1 MRISADI
8 LRNADCTWPTLPAFE
23 ALQTTEHSQLVQH
36 ASRLERQVAELQNR
50 LQSQRN
56 ESCTHEVAAH
66 SISPVDYH
74 GELSTDV
81 VLLSMNAAAEPSFI
95 GATSGFS
102 LSRLVEGILSESMLT
117 ERVRGDDTTVSD
129 QTPMQEQ
136 SVATD
141 QEDVLVDTFF
151 KRVHPRYPFL
161 DEVSLQDL
169 FRQTTRDE
177 EHNSPNLFL
186 LYMVY
191 AIAARTIQL
200 HPEMRPCTRPEA
212 YFTRALRHIDSALAS
227 QCLQRVQALL
237 LIALY
242 LLRTPSNVS
251 NLGSWH
257 IIGLAIRH
265 AVEMGL
271 HRNFRDS
278 RVRQLNKDDLNLRNR
293 VFWSA
298 YILDR
303 AVSLTLGRPFALA
316 EHEIDVP
323 VHDSQKYQSF
333 THMCH
338 LRRLESRIHR
348 EIFGADVH
356 EASDEKIDCFRYE
369 LDAWL
374 LAVPVPI
381 DASFVLPG
389 YSLYDT
395 REFFNIQY
403 SKALRMLLQR
413 RITTPKKESEGE
425 VSKTAEYIALSARAS
440 GDICQHYK
448 VLHQRSPL
456 GWNLLALH
464 SIFTAGLT
472 LLYSSWTRKDRPD
485 LVALEDIRAC
495 SSVLFAISEQWPS
508 TKRFRDIFETLAR
521 EMMDILQRSQPPD
534 WNGLFPVDTNAFGG
548 EGFWSIFDDL
558 VEDDYIRDQFRLEE
572 MMG

>member
-1 MRISADI
+1 MINSVDI
-8 LRNADCTWPTLPAFE
+8 LTSSDCTWPTLPRFD
-23 ALQTTEHSQLVQH
+23 ALHTTGNSQLVQH

-50 LQSQRN
+50 LQSQQRS
-56 ESCTHEVAAH
+56 EVCTHEAASH
-66 SISPVDYH
+66 SISPVDRH

-81 VLLSMNAAAEPSFI
+81 VLLSMNAAAEPSFV

-102 LSRLVEGILSESMLT
+102 LSRLVEGILSQSM
-117 ERVRGDDTTVSD
+117 TT
-129 QTPMQEQ
+129 PEH
-136 SVATD
+136 SVGTD
-141 QEDVLVDTFF
+141 QEDILVDTFF
-151 KRVHPRYPFL
+151 QRVHPRYPLL
-161 DEVSLQDL
+161 DEASLQNM
-169 FRQTTRDE
+169 FRETTQDE
-177 EHNSPNLFL
+177 DHNSPNLFL

-200 HPEMRPCTRPEA
+200 HPEMSRCTSPET

-227 QCLQRVQALL
+227 QSLQRVQALL
-237 LIALY
+237 LIAMY

-271 HRNFRDS
+271 HRNLRDS
-278 RVRQLNKDDLNLRNR
+278 RTRQLNSDDLNLRNR

-316 EHEIDVP
+316 DHEIDVP
-323 VHDSQKYQSF
+323 VHDSRKYQSF

-369 LDAWL
+369 LDAWRL
-374 LAVPVPI
+374 SVPVPI
-381 DASFVLPG
+381 DASNLPG
-389 YSLYDT
+389 YSMYDT
-395 REFFNIQY
+395 REFFDIQY

-413 RITTPKKESEGE
+413 RITTAKKEPEGDI
-425 VSKTAEYIALSARAS
+425 SKTAEYLTLSARAA

-456 GWNLLALH
+456 GWNPLALH

-472 LLYSSWTRKDRPD
+472 LLYSTWTRKERPD

-495 SSVLFAISEQWPS
+495 SSVLFAISEQWSS
-508 TKRFRDIFETLAR
+508 TKQFRDIFETLTR
-521 EMMDILQRSQPPD
+521 EMMDILKRSQTQN
-534 WNGLFPVDTNAFGG
+534 WNGLFPVDANPFGG

-572 MMG
+572 MMD

>member
-1 MRISADI
+1 MRNSVEI
-8 LRNADCTWPTLPAFE
+8 LRIADCTWPTLPGLDAFH
-23 ALQTTEHSQLVQH
+23 TIEHSQLVQH
-36 ASRLERQVAELQNR
+36 ASRLEKQVAELQNR

-56 ESCTHEVAAH
+56 ESCTHEVAPH

-117 ERVRGDDTTVSD
+117 ERVRDNDTTVSG
-129 QTPMQEQ
+129 QTPMPEQ
-136 SVATD
+136 SEATD

-151 KRVHPRYPFL
+151 QRVHPRYPFL
-161 DEVSLQDL
+161 DEVSLRDL
-169 FRQTTRDE
+169 FRQTTRDKD
-177 EHNSPNLFL
+177 HNAHNLFL

-200 HPEMRPCTRPEA
+200 HPEMRRCTSPET

-227 QCLQRVQALL
+227 QSLQRVQALL
-237 LIALY
+237 LIAVY

-271 HRNFRDS
+271 HRNLRDS
-278 RVRQLNKDDLNLRNR
+278 RARQLNEDDLNLRNR

-298 YILDR
+298 YVLDR

-323 VHDSQKYQSF
+323 VHDSRKYQSF

-348 EIFGADVH
+348 EIFGADVQ

-369 LDAWL
+369 LDAWRL
-374 LAVPVPI
+374 LAPVPVYV
-381 DASFVLPG
+381 SSVLPG
-389 YSLYDT
+389 YSMYDT
-395 REFFNIQY
+395 KEFFDIQY

-413 RITTPKKESEGE
+413 RITMAKNETEGDAL
-425 VSKTAEYIALSARAS
+425 KTVEYLTLSARAA

-448 VLHQRSPL
+448 VLHQRRPL

-472 LLYSSWTRKDRPD
+472 LLYSTWTRKERPD

-508 TKRFRDIFETLAR
+508 TKRFRDIFETLTR
-521 EMMDILQRSQPPD
+521 EMMDILKRSQPQN
-534 WNGLFPVDTNAFGG
+534 WNGLFPVDANAFGVD
-548 EGFWSIFDDL
+548 GFWSTFDDL
-558 VEDDYIRDQFRLEE
+558 VEDDYIRDQFRLED

>member
-1 MRISADI
+1 
-8 LRNADCTWPTLPAFE
+8 
-23 ALQTTEHSQLVQH
+23 
-36 ASRLERQVAELQNR
+36 
-50 LQSQRN
+50 
-56 ESCTHEVAAH
+56 
-66 SISPVDYH
+66 
-74 GELSTDV
+74 
-81 VLLSMNAAAEPSFI
+81 MNAAAEPSFI

-102 LSRLVEGILSESMLT
+102 LSRLVEGILSESILT
-117 ERVRGDDTTVSD
+117 RRVRDNETTVSG
-129 QTPMQEQ
+129 QIPMREQ
-136 SVATD
+136 SSVATD

-151 KRVHPRYPFL
+151 QRVHPRYPLL
-161 DEVSLQDL
+161 DEASLQNVFRQSTRDDNHNTPDL
-169 FRQTTRDE
+169 FI
-177 EHNSPNLFL
+177 

-200 HPEMRPCTRPEA
+200 HPEMRQCTSPET

-227 QCLQRVQALL
+227 QSLERIQALL

-271 HRNFRDS
+271 HRNLRDS
-278 RVRQLNKDDLNLRNR
+278 RARRLNTNDLNLRNR

-323 VHDSQKYQSF
+323 VHDSTKYQSF
-333 THMCH
+333 IHMCH

-369 LDAWL
+369 LDAWR
-374 LAVPVPI
+374 LAVPVSI

-395 REFFNIQY
+395 KEFFDIQY

-413 RITTPKKESEGE
+413 RITAAKKEVEGD
-425 VSKTAEYIALSARAS
+425 VSKTSEYLTLSARAA

-448 VLHQRSPL
+448 VLHQRRPL

-472 LLYSSWTRKDRPD
+472 LLYSTWIRKDRPD

-495 SSVLFAISEQWPS
+495 SCVLFAISEQWPS
-508 TKRFRDIFETLAR
+508 TKRFRDIFEAMAR
-521 EMMDILQRSQPPD
+521 EMMEILKLSQAQN
-534 WNGLFPVDTNAFGG
+534 WTGSFPVDANAFGG

-558 VEDDYIRDQFRLEE
+558 VGDDYIRDQFRLEGT
-572 MMG
+572 MS